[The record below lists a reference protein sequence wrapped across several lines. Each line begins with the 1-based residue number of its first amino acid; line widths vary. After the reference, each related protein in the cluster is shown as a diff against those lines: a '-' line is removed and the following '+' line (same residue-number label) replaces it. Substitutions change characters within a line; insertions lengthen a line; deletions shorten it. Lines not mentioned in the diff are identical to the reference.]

1 MKTLLSQCRK
11 LECYA
16 PPPTSC
22 TARDWVQ
29 LDGLHTH
36 EEYGTQYTHTNKH
49 TCAHTR
55 RQTDTHTPLTILAL
69 QLLHIVTDS
78 QTDRQTNTRAH
89 THRETDRHT
98 HLSQSWHCSCST
110 LSQTDR
116 QTNPRA
122 HTHRQT
128 DTHTSLI
135 PGTVAAPHCQRQTDR
150 QTHTCTHSQT
160 DRQTNTRAHTHR
172 QTDRHTHLSQP
183 WHCSCSTLSLIMSPL
198 SCSLQKM
205 SCAILRGERK
215 VYSNHYTT

>member
-1 MKTLLSQCRK
+1 MKTILSQCRK
-11 LECYA
+11 LECCA

-22 TARDWVQ
+22 TARDGVQ

-36 EEYGTQYTHTNKH
+36 TRSMELNTHMCTH
-49 TCAHTR
+49 S
-55 RQTDTHTPLTILAL
+55 QTDRHTHLTILAL

-128 DTHTSLI
+128 DTLTSLI

-172 QTDRHTHLSQP
+172 QTHPPLTILALQLLHIVLDNES
-183 WHCSCSTLSLIMSPL
+183 SLL
-198 SCSLQKM
+198 
-205 SCAILRGERK
+205 
-215 VYSNHYTT
+215 